1 LGQETVVKNSE
12 TDHRSAFGTPSK
24 SKIVFFISTELN
36 LPIYMDDADG
46 FASEKELGLLLK
58 RFN

>member
-1 LGQETVVKNSE
+1 MGQETVVKISE
-12 TDHRSAFGTPSK
+12 TDHRSGFWNTIK
-24 SKIVFFISTELN
+24 KFDCFFISTELN
-36 LPIYMDDADG
+36 LPIYIDDADG